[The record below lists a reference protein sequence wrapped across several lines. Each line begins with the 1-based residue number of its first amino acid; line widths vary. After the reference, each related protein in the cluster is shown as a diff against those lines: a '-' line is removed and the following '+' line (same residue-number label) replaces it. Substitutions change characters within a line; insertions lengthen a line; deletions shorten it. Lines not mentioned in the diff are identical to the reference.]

1 MHGSGGDLGTADISV
16 AAVCNDPRV
25 ESDFDLEILLD
36 VPDAE
41 IDRNTHCRRH
51 CTADNVLEVPES
63 LADSQT
69 HRFAFAEINIG
80 RLLIPSV
87 THCEDDVV
95 AAAAASHLS
104 FSSGERNSLL
114 AIDCDSLDLLL
125 TVNPGSVSPDADAA
139 SGVCDGP

>member
-1 MHGSGGDLGTADISV
+1 
-16 AAVCNDPRV
+16 VCNDSRGD
-25 ESDFDLEILLD
+25 SDFDLEILLD
-36 VPDAE
+36 VPHAE
-41 IDRNTHCRRH
+41 IDSTHCRRH
-51 CTADNVLEVPES
+51 CTADNVLEVPDS

-69 HRFAFAEINIG
+69 HPFACAGINIG

-95 AAAAASHLS
+95 AAAAAAAASHLS
-104 FSSGERNSLL
+104 FSSGESNSLL

>member
-1 MHGSGGDLGTADISV
+1 M
-16 AAVCNDPRV
+16 CNDPRGD
-25 ESDFDLEILLD
+25 SDFDLEILLD

-51 CTADNVLEVPES
+51 CTADNALEVPES

-69 HRFAFAEINIG
+69 HPVACAEINVA

-95 AAAAASHLS
+95 AAAAAAASHLS
-104 FSSGERNSLL
+104 FSSGESNSLL
-114 AIDCDSLDLLL
+114 AIDCDSLDLLS
-125 TVNPGSVSPDADAA
+125 TTNPGSVSPDADAA

>member
-1 MHGSGGDLGTADISV
+1 
-16 AAVCNDPRV
+16 VCNDSRGDS
-25 ESDFDLEILLD
+25 EFDLEILLD
-36 VPDAE
+36 VPHAE
-41 IDRNTHCRRH
+41 IDSTHCQRH
-51 CTADNVLEVPES
+51 CTADNVLDVPDS

-69 HRFAFAEINIG
+69 HPFACAGINIG

-95 AAAAASHLS
+95 AAAAAAAASHLS
-104 FSSGERNSLL
+104 FSSGESNSLL

>member
-1 MHGSGGDLGTADISV
+1 M
-16 AAVCNDPRV
+16 CNDSRGD
-25 ESDFDLEILLD
+25 SDFDLEILLD
-36 VPDAE
+36 VPHAE
-41 IDRNTHCRRH
+41 IDSTHCRRH
-51 CTADNVLEVPES
+51 CTADNVLEVPDS

-69 HRFAFAEINIG
+69 HPFACAGINIG

-95 AAAAASHLS
+95 VAAAAAAAASHLS
-104 FSSGERNSLL
+104 FSSGESNSLL

>member
-1 MHGSGGDLGTADISV
+1 MSNDSRGD
-16 AAVCNDPRV
+16 
-25 ESDFDLEILLD
+25 SDFDLEILLD
-36 VPDAE
+36 VPHAE
-41 IDRNTHCRRH
+41 IDSTHCRRH
-51 CTADNVLEVPES
+51 CTADNVLEVPDS

-69 HRFAFAEINIG
+69 HPFACAGINIG

-95 AAAAASHLS
+95 AAAAAAAASHLS
-104 FSSGERNSLL
+104 FSSGESNSLL

>member
-1 MHGSGGDLGTADISV
+1 M
-16 AAVCNDPRV
+16 CNDSRGD
-25 ESDFDLEILLD
+25 SDFDLEILLD
-36 VPDAE
+36 VPHAE
-41 IDRNTHCRRH
+41 IDSTHCRRH
-51 CTADNVLEVPES
+51 CTADNVLEVPDS

-69 HRFAFAEINIG
+69 HPFACAGINIG

-95 AAAAASHLS
+95 AAAAAAAASHLS
-104 FSSGERNSLL
+104 FSSGESNSLL

>member
-1 MHGSGGDLGTADISV
+1 M
-16 AAVCNDPRV
+16 CNDSRGD
-25 ESDFDLEILLD
+25 SDFDLEIQID

-41 IDRNTHCRRH
+41 IDSTHCRRH
-51 CTADNVLEVPES
+51 CTADNVLEVPDS
-63 LADSQT
+63 LVDFQT
-69 HRFAFAEINIG
+69 DPLACAGINIG

-87 THCEDDVV
+87 THCEDDVAAA